1 MMPRVFFY
9 VQHLLGIGHVFRAL
23 RIAHG
28 LRDAGFAVDL
38 VLGGVPVSGL
48 DTTGLNVIQL
58 QPLKAGP
65 DGFSALVTET
75 GAPADAAVKA
85 RRTADLLAAFA
96 RSQQDVVL
104 IEAFPFG
111 RRQMR
116 FELMP
121 LLEAAHACV
130 NRPRIV
136 ASIRDILQESTKPGR
151 AQETLDVLTTWF
163 DRVIVHGDSALV
175 RLEETFPL
183 AGQIAPMIAYSG
195 MVVPPKPAASVM
207 PTQVADVVVSAGG
220 GAVGARLIAAAIAA
234 KPKTSQATARW
245 MALTGPNAD
254 AADFARLA
262 AQGAEV
268 GVKVERFVPD
278 LSAVLA
284 RARLS
289 VSQAGYNTV
298 ADILVAGCPAVF
310 VPFAAGGETEQTLR
324 AQLLQKRGIGISV
337 SEEALT
343 PDALSAAVDQA
354 LALPPPT
361 LRLDVDGAANTA
373 RILNDLL
380 AAA

>member
-1 MMPRVFFY
+1 MPRVFFY

-23 RIAHG
+23 RIARG

-65 DGFSALVTET
+65 DGFSVLVTET

-96 RSQQDVVL
+96 RSQPDVVL

-121 LLEAAHACV
+121 LLEAAHVCG

-151 AQETLDVLTTWF
+151 AQETVDVLTTWF

-183 AGQIAPMIAYSG
+183 AGQIAPLISYSG
-195 MVVPPKPAASVM
+195 MVVPPKPAASAM

-220 GAVGARLIAAAIAA
+220 GAVGARLIAVAIAA
-234 KPKTSQATARW
+234 KRSTTLADARW
-245 MALTGPNAD
+245 LALTGPNAD
-254 AADFARLA
+254 AADFTRLA